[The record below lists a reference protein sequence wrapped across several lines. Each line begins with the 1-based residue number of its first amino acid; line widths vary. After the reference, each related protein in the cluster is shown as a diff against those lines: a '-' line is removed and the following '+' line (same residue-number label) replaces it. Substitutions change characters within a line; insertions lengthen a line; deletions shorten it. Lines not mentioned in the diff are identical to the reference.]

1 MAAIAKVL
9 PTVGRVSL
17 GINQFCHARSGGA
30 ASIENKQT
38 HMHADSHLYYMD
50 AMVAVLLGNQKF
62 CETFYNYA
70 VYR

>member
-1 MAAIAKVL
+1 MGAIAKVL

-17 GINQFCHARSGGA
+17 GIDQFCHDRSGGV

-50 AMVAVLLGNQKF
+50 VMVAVSLGNQIF
-62 CETFYNYA
+62 CKTSYN
-70 VYR
+70 